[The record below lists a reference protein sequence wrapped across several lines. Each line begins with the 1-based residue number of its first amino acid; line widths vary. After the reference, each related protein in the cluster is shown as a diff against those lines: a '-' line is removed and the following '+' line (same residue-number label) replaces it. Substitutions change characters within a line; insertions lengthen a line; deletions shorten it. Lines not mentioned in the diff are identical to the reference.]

1 MPIGLWKIS
10 TKLTHT
16 FTELIFICLFSAILS
31 LSFDDLFTSALECT
45 AYTPYARYN
54 EPPPNVGNSSVE
66 GTLADS
72 MCGQQVAIVV
82 LVFLSV
88 ILYVSAWLGS
98 THRLL
103 V

>member
-10 TKLTHT
+10 TKLAHT

-54 EPPPNVGNSSVE
+54 EPPSLDAVSSS
-66 GTLADS
+66 LADS
-72 MCGQQVAIVV
+72 MCGQQIAIVI

-88 ILYVSAWLGS
+88 ILYVSRW
-98 THRLL
+98 
-103 V
+103 